1 MSDNKD
7 MTITSFLKMLGILF
21 AVMALTVIIV
31 VALTK

>member
-1 MSDNKD
+1 MSDKKD
-7 MTITSFLKMLGILF
+7 MTISTFLKLLGILF